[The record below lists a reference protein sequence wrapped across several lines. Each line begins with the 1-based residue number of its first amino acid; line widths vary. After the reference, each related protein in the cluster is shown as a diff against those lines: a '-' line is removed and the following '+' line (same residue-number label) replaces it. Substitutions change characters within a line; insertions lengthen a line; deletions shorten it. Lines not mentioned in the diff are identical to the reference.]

1 MPLGEP
7 IEHTTA
13 LAAPNRRRPTGFTLI
28 ELLVVLT
35 IVASLLMLSLPRYMR
50 ALDSAAQTVLT
61 ENLRLTR
68 DAIDK
73 HFNDTGRY
81 PESLEQLVDKGYLRS
96 LPLDPVTDS
105 TQTWVIEAPATGVA
119 GRVFNL
125 RSGAAGV
132 GLSGKPYAA
141 L

>member
-1 MPLGEP
+1 MP
-7 IEHTTA
+7 
-13 LAAPNRRRPTGFTLI
+13 APARRWPAGFTLI

-73 HFNDTGRY
+73 YFSDTGRY
-81 PESLEQLVDKGYLRS
+81 PDSLEQLVDKGYLRS

-105 TQTWVIEAPATGVA
+105 AQTWVIEAPATGVA

-125 RSGAAGV
+125 RSGAAGL
-132 GLSGKPYAA
+132 GPGGKPYAA

>member
-1 MPLGEP
+1 MWSGETR
-7 IEHTTA
+7 H
-13 LAAPNRRRPTGFTLI
+13 RPAGFTLI

-35 IVASLLMLSLPRYMR
+35 IVASLLMLSLPRYVR
-50 ALDSAAQTVLT
+50 ALDGAAQTVLT

-73 HFNDTGRY
+73 HYSDTGRY
-81 PESLEQLVDKGYLRS
+81 PDSLEQLVDKGYLRS
-96 LPLDPVTDS
+96 LPHDPVTDS
-105 TQTWVIEAPATGVA
+105 AQTWIIEAPAPGVG

-132 GLSGKPYAA
+132 GIGGKPYAA

>member
-1 MPLGEP
+1 MPIGETIRP
-7 IEHTTA
+7 A
-13 LAAPNRRRPTGFTLI
+13 AAAAAPKRQGPTGFTLI

-35 IVASLLMLSLPRYMR
+35 IIASLLMLSLPRYMR
-50 ALDSAAQTVLT
+50 ALDSAAQTVLA

-73 HFNDTGRY
+73 HFSDTGRY
-81 PESLEQLVDKGYLRS
+81 PDSLEQLVDKGYLRS

-105 TQTWVIEAPATGVA
+105 TQTWVIEGPATGAA

-125 RSGAAGV
+125 RSGAAGL
-132 GLSGKPYAA
+132 GLGGKPYAA
-141 L
+141 M

>member
-1 MPLGEP
+1 MRSGD
-7 IEHTTA
+7 T
-13 LAAPNRRRPTGFTLI
+13 RRRPAGFTLI

-50 ALDSAAQTVLT
+50 TLDSAAQTVLT

-73 HFNDTGRY
+73 HYSDTGRY
-81 PESLEQLVDKGYLRS
+81 PDSLEQLVDKGYLRS
-96 LPLDPVTDS
+96 LPHDPVTDS
-105 TQTWVIEAPATGVA
+105 TQTWILEAPAPGVG

-132 GLSGKPYAA
+132 GQGGKPFAA